1 MTLHIKLE
9 FFGKEEFNYE
19 ILNCQKLKQ
28 QNKENLDIKT
38 KF

>member
-9 FFGKEEFNYE
+9 FSKKGEFNYE
-19 ILNCQKLKQ
+19 ILNCQNLKQ
-28 QNKENLDIKT
+28 NKKILDVKT

>member
-9 FFGKEEFNYE
+9 FSEKGEFNYE
-19 ILNCQKLKQ
+19 ILNCQNLKQ
-28 QNKENLDIKT
+28 QNKKILYVKS